1 MSNYRRS
8 IGPVALF
15 MTGLGS
21 IVGSGWLF
29 GAWKAAKVAGPAAIL
44 AWLIG
49 ALIILLIATS
59 YMELGAMFPE
69 SGGAVRYA
77 QYTNGSLA
85 GFIAGWANWIA
96 IVSVIPVEAQASAQ
110 YMASWKWHW
119 AQQMYDGHEL
129 KPTGLAVAAVLV
141 VIYFLINYWTVK
153 AFSHANSFITVLKF
167 AIPAATVI
175 ALIASGF
182 HTGNFHEHGG
192 FAPNGMSAV
201 LTAVATSGI
210 VFAFNGFQSPVNMAG
225 EARNPNRNV
234 PIAVVG
240 SVIAA
245 AVIYVALQV
254 AFIGAVPVHDL
265 LGGWGSVD
273 FHSPFADLAIALNLN
288 WLAIVLYGDAF
299 VSPSGT
305 GMTYTATTSR
315 MIQGMSDNG
324 HLPKVFGKIHPRYGV
339 PRPAMWLNLAVAFVF
354 LFTFRGWGTLSSVIG
369 VATVISF
376 VTGPVS
382 VMVLRRTAPDL
393 PRPLRLKGL
402 RLLGPLSFILAS
414 ETLYWSRWPLTGQVI
429 FIVAIGFPIYLY
441 YQAKARFQ
449 GFGQQLRSGVWLP
462 VYLLWMAGLS
472 AIGSTRFGG
481 HGLLPYGWDML
492 VVAASSLT
500 FYQWGVRS
508 GYFTGGVTEEET
520 VAAMDEQFVRTE
532 G

>member
-49 ALIILLIATS
+49 ALIILSIAAS

-69 SGGAVRYA
+69 SGGMVRYA
-77 QYTNGSLA
+77 QYTHGSLA

-96 IVSVIPVEAQASAQ
+96 VVSVVPVEAQASAQ

-129 KPTGLAVAAVLV
+129 KPTGLAVSAVLV

-167 AIPAATVI
+167 AIPAVTVG
-175 ALIASGF
+175 ALIATGF
-182 HTGNFHEHGG
+182 HTGNFHQHGG

-201 LTAVATSGI
+201 LTAVSTSGI

-225 EARNPNRNV
+225 EARDPNRNV

-245 AVIYVALQV
+245 AVIYAALQI

-265 LGGWGSVD
+265 LGGWGSVN
-273 FHSPFADLAIALNLN
+273 FHSPFADLALALNLN

-305 GMTYTATTSR
+305 GMTYTATTAR

-324 HLPKVFGKIHPRYGV
+324 YFPKVFGKLHPRYGV

-354 LFTFRGWGTLSSVIG
+354 LFMFRGWGTLSSVIG

-376 VTGPVS
+376 VTGPVC

-402 RLLGPLSFILAS
+402 GLLGPVSFILAS
-414 ETLYWSRWPLTGQVI
+414 EALYWSRWPLTGQVI
-429 FIVAIGFPIYLY
+429 LIVAIGFPIYLY
-441 YQAKARFQ
+441 YQGKARFT
-449 GFGQQLRSGVWLP
+449 GFRQQLRSGIWLP
-462 VYLLWMAGLS
+462 AYLVCMAALS
-472 AIGSTRFGG
+472 AVGSTTFGG
-481 HGLLPYGWDML
+481 RGMLPYGWDMV
-492 VVAASSLT
+492 VVAVCALA
-500 FYQWGVRS
+500 FYAWGVRS
-508 GYFTGGVTEEET
+508 GNYTGGGTRDQSAST
-520 VAAMDEQFVRTE
+520 ADGALTNVR